1 MLRRLT
7 QKSGNTRPTRL
18 HQRLAFA
25 LTVGLGLAASTLSA
39 CSDDDFGRDGS
50 TTTTDLSAT
59 VTDLA
64 KSTDLAVV
72 VDMRV
77 SD

>member
-7 QKSGNTRPTRL
+7 PKHGNTRRTPRHL
-18 HQRLAFA
+18 
-25 LTVGLGLAASTLSA
+25 GLGLALTLGLTASTLSA

-50 TTTTDLSAT
+50 TATTSDLSAT

-72 VDMRV
+72 VDMRA